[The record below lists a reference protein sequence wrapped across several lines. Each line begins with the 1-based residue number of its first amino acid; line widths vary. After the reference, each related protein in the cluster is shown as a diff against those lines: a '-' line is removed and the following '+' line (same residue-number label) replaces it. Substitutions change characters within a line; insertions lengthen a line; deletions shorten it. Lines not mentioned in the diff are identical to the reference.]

1 MELKLTRQPLFINE
15 PLIDQSVEQPIECD
29 ALLPDYCPDIVRIL
43 KCSITPT
50 LVGRRAS
57 PGKLE
62 LEGMAAITV
71 YYVSTGEGVARGEYK
86 VPFSRIVEMKGDCPE
101 PVLSLSARVDYVNC
115 RAVNQRRLDIR
126 GALILTVKGVGSR
139 EEQVIVEGEGMGL
152 QLKREQTDAAR
163 LLGQCLRE
171 TRLTERLELPHGKP
185 PIQAI
190 VRVGASSQ
198 VTECKQ
204 VAGKAVLRGELNLHV
219 FYQAAGGGFER
230 ADYTLPTSAIC
241 ELEGLGEGSLCD
253 VWQQVASVTAEPAPT
268 EDGDYRSLA
277 VEAVV
282 ESCARGWL
290 PCTAR
295 YCSDCYSTKNQ
306 CPFRTRT
313 VTLTRICRTVQETVS
328 CQETIP
334 LPENVEEVVELWCE
348 AATVS
353 PRMESGGP
361 VAEGKLTISMLA
373 KMEDGQL
380 YYFDKVLEVNHK
392 FPCEVEGAALEARIS
407 CQSCTWSASG
417 NDALELRCQL
427 ELTGSL
433 SCPVRAVLLE
443 DIEVDEKKP
452 KEDAAAPGLY
462 LYLADS
468 GETLWDIAKRYN
480 TNIDKITE
488 ENPEEDEDR
497 QRRILL
503 IPVVS

>member
-29 ALLPDYCPDIVRIL
+29 ALLPDYCPDIMRIL

-190 VRVGASSQ
+190 VR
-198 VTECKQ
+198 
-204 VAGKAVLRGELNLHV
+204 AVSYTHL
-219 FYQAAGGGFER
+219 
-230 ADYTLPTSAIC
+230 TLPTIC
-241 ELEGLGEGSLCD
+241 
-253 VWQQVASVTAEPAPT
+253 SV
-268 EDGDYRSLA
+268 
-277 VEAVV
+277 
-282 ESCARGWL
+282 
-290 PCTAR
+290 
-295 YCSDCYSTKNQ
+295 
-306 CPFRTRT
+306 
-313 VTLTRICRTVQETVS
+313 
-328 CQETIP
+328 
-334 LPENVEEVVELWCE
+334 
-348 AATVS
+348 
-353 PRMESGGP
+353 
-361 VAEGKLTISMLA
+361 
-373 KMEDGQL
+373 
-380 YYFDKVLEVNHK
+380 
-392 FPCEVEGAALEARIS
+392 
-407 CQSCTWSASG
+407 
-417 NDALELRCQL
+417 
-427 ELTGSL
+427 
-433 SCPVRAVLLE
+433 
-443 DIEVDEKKP
+443 
-452 KEDAAAPGLY
+452 
-462 LYLADS
+462 
-468 GETLWDIAKRYN
+468 
-480 TNIDKITE
+480 
-488 ENPEEDEDR
+488 
-497 QRRILL
+497 
-503 IPVVS
+503 